1 MNRSSSIDTPYPYP
15 LSIGTVCTVGVQNIK
30 KSLLRF
36 SLKLGVFVSHL
47 SGGARSGCP
56 MMISPAERIWSRHAE
71 GCPNEIKCEAIV
83 VYRDHVQMLSWL
95 AVWESYSY

>member
-1 MNRSSSIDTPYPYP
+1 
-15 LSIGTVCTVGVQNIK
+15 
-30 KSLLRF
+30 
-36 SLKLGVFVSHL
+36 
-47 SGGARSGCP
+47 